1 MTLIKM
7 GSLAVA
13 ASGKMSGIVFTRNRA
28 GAAVRSWAKPINPQ
42 STFQQ
47 TARSLTA
54 AFAQNW
60 RGLTESQRLGWNAL
74 ANTGLTYRNRLGE
87 PFRPSGIN
95 IYVQFNINLF
105 LSGNA
110 TITAAPNPLPSVLG
124 MVMQDLTIT
133 VGGASALALA
143 GQVLAPA
150 TPTVPAGTT
159 LLVFASAPLSPGKTY
174 IKSQM
179 RLIGTVAAAGDTST
193 NNLWADYIARF
204 GTPGVGGKIKF
215 HYTPINN
222 ASGQAGIPSSQEN
235 LAAV

>member
-1 MTLIKM
+1 M

-28 GAAVRSWAKPINPQ
+28 GAAVRAWAKPINPQ
-42 STFQQ
+42 TTFQQ
-47 TARSLTA
+47 TERSLTA

-105 LSGNA
+105 LAGQA
-110 TITAAPNPLPSVLG
+110 TITAAPNPLPSVVG
-124 MVMQDLTIT
+124 MVMDDVT
-133 VGGASALALA
+133 VLVGTTSALAPA
-143 GQVLAPA
+143 SQVLAPA
-150 TPTVPAGTT
+150 VKTVPAGTT

-179 RLIGTVAAAGDTST
+179 RLIGNVASAANTTT
-193 NNLWADYIARF
+193 NDLWTLYTARF
-204 GTPGVGGKIKF
+204 GTPGVGAKVKF

-222 ASGQAGIPSSQEN
+222 TSGQAGIPSSAEN
-235 LAAV
+235 LVA